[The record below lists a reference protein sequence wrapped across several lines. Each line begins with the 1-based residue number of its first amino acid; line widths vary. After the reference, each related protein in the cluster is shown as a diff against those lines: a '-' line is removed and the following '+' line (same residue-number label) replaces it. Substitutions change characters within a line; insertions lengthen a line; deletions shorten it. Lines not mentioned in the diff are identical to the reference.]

1 MDKKLREY
9 LRENEQVRW
18 QGRPEPFALLEGSSK
33 AKILRTWI
41 VTAVVVC
48 GILVW
53 YFGYAEKNAGFLGLM
68 LIIAAVIMISPI
80 MERRNLQGQTY
91 WITNE
96 RVILCTRDK
105 SFFYMNL
112 DEIDE
117 IRVVRDKS
125 DHGCLALGKIVFED
139 IDKQLRWRACHPKE
153 DMQGQGDQECALGMI
168 LYDLRDVDQAAE
180 LVKGR
185 VTSAVA

>member
-41 VTAVVVC
+41 ITAAVVCAV
-48 GILVW
+48 LVW
-53 YFGYAEKNAGFLGLM
+53 YFGYAEKSAGFLGLL
-68 LIIAAVIMISPI
+68 LIIAALIMISPI
-80 MERRNLQGQTY
+80 VERRNLMGQTY